1 MEKSAPPQRQIC
13 STKEQAHLGFVS
25 ILQRAPLRLYERLLR
40 FAGIA
45 PRRHNEGLA
54 KVTPVPA
61 AELWSSFR
69 PSDNGGPYQRSSET
83 LIVGSAAD
91 RDQINTA
98 AGLTVEPPPFGV
110 AEIDHA
116 IIGGE
121 GIIWKKTSRGVFA
134 VSETLIGAVTKRS
147 ILPLE
152 RSADNDLYVDENVCR
167 RKLPPQ
173 HIYAFIRQVRDNNY
187 GHWLIEGLPKI
198 DVLAEHFDLKSL
210 KFIVTRHFRTRQSGP
225 MRKIYFESLA
235 ASGIAREQIVEVT
248 REAIEVERLLYPL
261 PLAAHPW
268 IKAPRA
274 IRFLEKLRDKIAAGS
289 QGPKRI
295 YASRAHAPKR
305 HLLNEAEILRILK
318 DFDVAVVH
326 PERHTFADQVRLFAN
341 AELVIGNY
349 GANLTNAVF
358 APRGVTI
365 FAVTSEF
372 MNDDFF
378 WDLANLKSARYFLL
392 YGKAADPNPNPSSD
406 FVIDPGEFR
415 ALLEQRVLKER

>member
-1 MEKSAPPQRQIC
+1 LEKSAPPQRQVS
-13 STKEQAHLGFVS
+13 STKEQAHFVFVS
-25 ILQRAPLRLYERLLR
+25 VLLRALLRPYQRLLR

-45 PRRHNEGLA
+45 PRRENESLA
-54 KVTPVPA
+54 KVTPVPV

-69 PSDNGGPYQRSSET
+69 ASDNGGSYQRSSET
-83 LIVGSAAD
+83 LISGSAAD
-91 RDQINTA
+91 HDRISNA
-98 AGLTVEPPPFGV
+98 IGLTVEPPPFGV

-121 GIIWKKTSRGVFA
+121 GIIWKKTPRGIFA

-147 ILPLE
+147 ILPLQ
-152 RSADNDLYVDENVCR
+152 RLADNALYVDENVCS
-167 RKLPPQ
+167 RKLPPRYT
-173 HIYAFIRQVRDNNY
+173 YAFIRQVQDNNY
-187 GHWLIEGLPKI
+187 GHWLVEGLPKI

-235 ASGIAREQIVEVT
+235 ASGVAPEQIVEVT

-261 PLAAHPW
+261 PLTAHPW

-295 YASRAHAPKR
+295 YVSRAHAPKR
-305 HLLNEAEILRILK
+305 HLLNEAEILRVLK
-318 DFDVAVVH
+318 DFDITVVH
-326 PERHTFADQVRLFAN
+326 PERHGFVDQVRLFGN

-365 FAVTSEF
+365 FAVTTQF

-378 WDLANLKSARYFLL
+378 WDLANLKSGRYFSLH
-392 YGKAADPNPNPSSD
+392 GKAADPNPNPSSD

-415 ALLEQRVLKER
+415 VLLAQRVLEGR

>member
-1 MEKSAPPQRQIC
+1 LEKSAPPQHQSS
-13 STKEQAHLGFVS
+13 STKEEAPFVS
-25 ILQRAPLRLYERLLR
+25 GPKRVLPRLFESLLR
-40 FAGIA
+40 FAKIA
-45 PRRHNEGLA
+45 PQRGSENLI
-54 KVTPVPA
+54 KVAPVPV
-61 AELWSSFR
+61 AELQSSFR
-69 PSDNGGPYQRSSET
+69 PSDNGGSYQRSSET
-83 LIVGSAAD
+83 LILGSAAD
-91 RDQINTA
+91 RDQIGKA
-98 AGLTVEPPPFGV
+98 AGLMVEPPPFGV

-147 ILPLE
+147 ILPLQ
-152 RSADNDLYVDENVCR
+152 RSADNDLYVDANICR
-167 RKLPPQ
+167 RKLPPRYT
-173 HIYAFIRQVRDNNY
+173 YAFVRQVQDNNY
-187 GHWLIEGLPKI
+187 GHWLVEGLPKI

-235 ASGIAREQIVEVT
+235 ASGVAPEQIVEVT

-261 PLAAHPW
+261 PLTVHPW
-268 IKAPRA
+268 VKAPRA

-289 QGPKRI
+289 QGPRRI
-295 YASRAHAPKR
+295 YVSRAHAPKR
-305 HLLNEAEILRILK
+305 HLLNEAEILRVLK
-318 DFDVAVVH
+318 DFDVTIVH
-326 PERHTFADQVRLFAN
+326 PERHGFADQVRLFAS

-365 FAVTSEF
+365 FAVTTEF

-378 WDLANLKSARYFLL
+378 WDLANLKSGRYFSLH
-392 YGKAADPNPNPSSD
+392 GKAADPNPTASSD

-415 ALLEQRVLKER
+415 VLLEKQVLNER

>member
-1 MEKSAPPQRQIC
+1 M
-13 STKEQAHLGFVS
+13 
-25 ILQRAPLRLYERLLR
+25 
-40 FAGIA
+40 
-45 PRRHNEGLA
+45 
-54 KVTPVPA
+54 KVTPVPVT
-61 AELWSSFR
+61 EICSSIR
-69 PSDNGGPYQRSSET
+69 PSDNGGSYQRSCET
-83 LIVGSAAD
+83 LIVGLAAD
-91 RDQINTA
+91 RDQIGNA
-98 AGLTVEPPPFGV
+98 IGLTVEPPPFGV

-121 GIIWKKTSRGVFA
+121 GIIWKKTPRGVFA
-134 VSETLIGAVTKRS
+134 VSEALVGAVTKRS
-147 ILPLE
+147 ILPLQP
-152 RSADNDLYVDENVCR
+152 SADNELYVDESIRR
-167 RKLPPQ
+167 RKLPPRYT
-173 HIYAFIRQVRDNNY
+173 YAFIRQIRDNNY
-187 GHWLIEGLPKI
+187 GHWLVEGLPKI

-235 ASGIAREQIVEVT
+235 ASGVAPEQIVEVT

-268 IKAPRA
+268 VKAPRA

-295 YASRAHAPKR
+295 YVSRAHAPKR
-305 HLLNEAEILRILK
+305 HLLNEAEILPVLQ

-358 APRGVTI
+358 APRGVTM

-378 WDLANLKSARYFLL
+378 WDLANLKSGRYFSLH
-392 YGKAADPNPNPSSD
+392 GKAADPNPNPSSD
-406 FVIDPGEFR
+406 FVIDPGEFH